1 MTARLLILTLL
12 ATCTALLPHAAPAR
26 AADKP
31 RQTTVVT
38 LRGGAFTPQRVTVRP
53 GDTVVWANADDRDH
67 TVTATSGAFDSG
79 NIRPG
84 GSFAWRAT
92 KPGDYAYGC
101 SLHPRMRGVVSVQ

>member
-1 MTARLLILTLL
+1 MQTRLLILTI
-12 ATCTALLPHAAPAR
+12 ATCAALLPHPGAR

-38 LRGGAFTPQRVTVRP
+38 LRGGAFTPQRVTVRA

-67 TVTATSGAFDSG
+67 TVTAASGAFDSG